1 MIHILIMDNSLTISQ
16 ILSQF
21 MKLNLNDRKTLLDKL
36 KKLMTNSK
44 NEVNEPT
51 EGLSALDGLGAEIW
65 REVDIDSYLN
75 NERKWD

>member
-1 MIHILIMDNSLTISQ
+1 MDNSLSISQ

-21 MKLNLNDRKTLLDKL
+21 MKLDLNERKTLLSKL
-36 KKLMTNSK
+36 KKLMSTSN

-51 EGLSALDGLGAEIW
+51 EGLTALDGLGAEIW
-65 REVDIDSYLN
+65 RDVDINSYVI